1 MGKGPPRLHRTI
13 LAGGRQRR
21 HGSFHWWQWLPR
33 DNHSYQFG
41 DALAIS
47 RIAELD
53 GQPEVA
59 RSWAEKAASLK
70 ALVEQKLWDSKAQ
83 SFKVLPRGKD
93 SLVEVRELHGF
104 TPWYFSLPSVEKSVA
119 WKQLMDPKGFYAP
132 FGPTTAEQRSPEF
145 AIAYAGHECQ
155 WNGPS
160 WPYATAITLTAFAN
174 LLNNYS
180 QEVVTKADYWNT
192 FQCYVRS
199 HRFRQ
204 IPHEPQPA
212 GAYHLDRIETRQ
224 PWIDENLNPYDGD
237 WIART
242 LLKERRQLPDE
253 RGKDYN
259 HSTFCDLVITGLV
272 GLRPRPDEI
281 LEVNPLIPPGT
292 WDYFCLDQVS
302 YHGRIITI
310 LYDRT
315 GSHYGKGTG
324 LIIFQDGKELA
335 RSQTLQ
341 RLTAR
346 LSE

>member
-1 MGKGPPRLHRTI
+1 
-13 LAGGRQRR
+13 
-21 HGSFHWWQWLPR
+21 
-33 DNHSYQFG
+33 
-41 DALAIS
+41 LAIS
-47 RIAELD
+47 RIAEF
-53 GQPEVA
+53 GSQPEVA
-59 RSWAEKAASLK
+59 QSWAEKAAGLK
-70 ALVEQKLWDSKAQ
+70 KLVEQKLWDKNAQ
-83 SFKVLPRGKD
+83 FFKVLPRGKS
-93 SLVEVRELHGF
+93 SLVDVRELHGF
-104 TPWYFSLPSVEKSVA
+104 TPWYFSLPGVEKSVA
-119 WKQLMDPKGFYAP
+119 WKQLMDPKGFYAQ
-132 FGPTTAEQRSPEF
+132 FGPTTAEQRCPEF
-145 AIAYAGHECQ
+145 AVAYKGHECQ

-160 WPYATAITLTAFAN
+160 WPFATTVTLTAFAN

-204 IPHEPQPA
+204 IPSEPQPA
-212 GAYHLDRIETRQ
+212 GADHLDRVETRQ
-224 PWIDENLNPYDGD
+224 PWIDENLNPYNGD

-259 HSTFCDLVITGLV
+259 HSTFCDMVITGLV
-272 GLRPRPDEI
+272 GLRPRPDDT
-281 LEVNPLIPPGT
+281 LEVNPLIPQGT

-315 GSHYGKGTG
+315 GSRYGKGTG
-324 LIIFQDGKELA
+324 LIILENGKELA

-341 RLTAR
+341 RLTAEM
-346 LSE
+346 SE